1 MQETQTKYSP
11 DYNNYPAFTDDPEML
26 AMANEHSGFVGSKI
40 PVDKLIGKQ
49 IVFVDFVVTP
59 SQYRRFGDSVTKV
72 QIIVDGEKHIFFTQS
87 KNITKTLQVFKDK
100 LPRSGT
106 LIKDDRALKIK

>member
-1 MQETQTKYSP
+1 MQEQQNRYSP
-11 DYNNYPAFTDDPEML
+11 DCDYPASADDPEML
-26 AMANEHSGFVGSKI
+26 KKSQEYSGFVGSKI
-40 PVDKLIGKQ
+40 QVDKLINKE

-87 KNITKTLQVFKDK
+87 KNITKTLEIFKDK
-100 LPRSGT
+100 LPRIGT
-106 LIKDDRALKIK
+106 LVKEDRALKIK

>member
-1 MQETQTKYSP
+1 MQEQQNRYSP
-11 DYNNYPAFTDDPEML
+11 DCDYPAFADDPEML
-26 AMANEHSGFVGSKI
+26 KKSQEYSGFVGSKI
-40 PVDKLIGKQ
+40 QVDKLINKE

-87 KNITKTLQVFKDK
+87 KNITKTLEIFKDK
-100 LPRSGT
+100 LPRIGT
-106 LIKDDRALKIK
+106 LVKEDRALKIK

>member
-1 MQETQTKYSP
+1 MQEQQNKYSP
-11 DYNNYPAFTDDPEML
+11 DCKYPAFSDDPEML
-26 AMANEHSGFVGSKI
+26 KKSQEYSGFVGSKI
-40 PVDKLIGKQ
+40 QVDKLINRE

-87 KNITKTLQVFKDK
+87 KNITKTLEIFKDK
-100 LPRSGT
+100 LPRVGR
-106 LIKDDRALKIK
+106 LVKEDRALKIK